1 MSVYCYSSRVW
12 LLDLG
17 DMQENKYTA
26 RYHGFVFEVMFKCMR
41 VVVAGICVCVVC
53 CVCVCVKWVVLCC
66 VVLCVCVCASG
77 GESEE
82 CGCVCVC
89 VCEREREREIQT
101 YKQTYR
107 DRQMRQQ
114 ICR

>member
-1 MSVYCYSSRVW
+1 MSVYCYSPRVW

-53 CVCVCVKWVVLCC
+53 CVSVCVCVKWVVLCC
-66 VVLCVCVCASG
+66 VVLCVCQWG
-77 GESEE
+77 
-82 CGCVCVC
+82 
-89 VCEREREREIQT
+89 R
-101 YKQTYR
+101 K
-107 DRQMRQQ
+107 
-114 ICR
+114 